1 MGEGFLLLY
10 FIVCY
15 LCINYDSDHGC
26 TQLTILSLLARLQG
40 EA

>member
-26 TQLTILSLLARLQG
+26 TLTILSLLARLQG